1 MAHLEFWLFS
11 GAFCGLAL
19 GVLAVFWVR
28 GRGPAGGF
36 GGRLLFIGT
45 LLALGGASLVA
56 AFHRA
61 DGLVP
66 LGLSSGF
73 LVVAMLIESPHPAD
87 GEASALA
94 SAEEL

>member
-11 GAFCGLAL
+11 GALAGLVL
-19 GVLAVFWVR
+19 GVLAVLWVR
-28 GRGPAGGF
+28 GQGSAGGF
-36 GGRLLFIGT
+36 GGRLLFLGT
-45 LLALGGASLVA
+45 LFALGAASLVA

-73 LVVAMLIESPHPAD
+73 LVVALLMESPRPAD
-87 GEASALA
+87 GETSALA